1 MAVTYTGAGKSL
13 DPCNQDE
20 FLYFL
25 RNIPEA
31 VDELFHHIVHLVFCT
46 DEGNPLVNIEFLVL
60 VRNIGGRNKCIH
72 IQVIVVVKLST
83 SS

>member
-1 MAVTYTGAGKSL
+1 MAVTYTEWARALTRG
-13 DPCNQDE
+13 NQDE

-46 DEGNPLVNIEFLVL
+46 DEVNPLVKYRVFGNF
-60 VRNIGGRNKCIH
+60 VRNIGRPE
-72 IQVIVVVKLST
+72 
-83 SS
+83 